1 MIRTFIFDMGNVL
14 VHFSHEKMFQQIG
27 DLYSRS
33 ARDIECLSMEHHVHD
48 LYERG
53 KLTDAQY
60 HHQVEFHMQT
70 TAKLADLLYATS
82 NIFTLNDKILPVLDA
97 LKSKG
102 FRLLLLSN
110 TCSAHIN
117 FIQERWQLLD
127 RFDATVLSYQVGA
140 LKPEPEI
147 YEVAL
152 TKINSEPHEAF
163 FVDDIAENIVQAKK
177 HGLQGTEFV
186 GVTELIQTLQN
197 KHGITIN
204 IDSTGI

>member
-33 ARDIECLSMEHHVHD
+33 ASDIQSLSVENHVHD

-53 KLTDAQY
+53 MLTDEAY
-60 HHQVEFHMQT
+60 HQQVESHMQT
-70 TAKLADLLYATS
+70 KAELADLLYATS
-82 NIFTLNDKILPVLDA
+82 NIFTPNDKIFPLLDVLRSRDY
-97 LKSKG
+97 
-102 FRLLLLSN
+102 RLLLLSN

-127 RFDATVLSYQVGA
+127 RFDATVLSYQIGA

-147 YEVAL
+147 YEAAL
-152 TKINSEPHEAF
+152 KEINCKPREAF
-163 FVDDIAENIVQAKK
+163 FIDDMSENIAQAKK
-177 HGLQGTEFV
+177 HGLQGVQFV
-186 GVTELIQTLQN
+186 GVTELVQTLHN
-197 KHGITIN
+197 EHGVTI
-204 IDSTGI
+204 